1 MISAGLQNLIRIMQ
15 ASTTTLE
22 RLRDLINEQ
31 TLYRSGPMLVKFF
44 NQLGFKDVYGQGFP
58 SRWMYTDEK
67 LQKINGTPELDKC
80 IKMLFDVRLFIGRFP
95 ELDGFIDALNQYLV
109 FDKWQVI
116 RNNTEITFQRAD
128 KVNIPKSEPAKPAA
142 TEPVLD
148 EDAFLNREF
157 QGISLD
163 DLSLGGTITEVLNAR
178 LAEIKSCLSAKTH
191 LSVIFLSG
199 SSLEGILL
207 GTALAHPKQL
217 NMAKTAPKKDE
228 KVKPFHD
235 WTLSNLIDT
244 SHELGLLKDD
254 VKKFSHALR
263 DFRNYIHP
271 YQQVSSNFYPDQH
284 TAQICW
290 QVLKAAIHQLTVN
303 KLS

>member
-1 MISAGLQNLIRIMQ
+1 M
-15 ASTTTLE
+15 
-22 RLRDLINEQ
+22 
-31 TLYRSGPMLVKFF
+31 
-44 NQLGFKDVYGQGFP
+44 
-58 SRWMYTDEK
+58 
-67 LQKINGTPELDKC
+67 
-80 IKMLFDVRLFIGRFP
+80 
-95 ELDGFIDALNQYLV
+95 
-109 FDKWQVI
+109 
-116 RNNTEITFQRAD
+116 
-128 KVNIPKSEPAKPAA
+128 
-142 TEPVLD
+142 
-148 EDAFLNREF
+148 
-157 QGISLD
+157 
-163 DLSLGGTITEVLNAR
+163 
-178 LAEIKSCLSAKTH
+178 
-191 LSVIFLSG
+191 IFLSG

-207 GTALAHPKQL
+207 GTALAHPKQF
-217 NMAKTAPKKDE
+217 NMAKTAPKKNE